1 MLISLLAAA
10 LLSLPAQEGPRAP
23 SYPSQRLETLPSGAT
38 GCERLERVFV
48 DMNVWVP
55 RAVAT
60 ETGPMRADAVETV
73 AQTMEDLAAD
83 QLGRD
88 LAAEL
93 KDLKATMEVDAER
106 RDGLIAEIKTLR
118 DELMLAQINLCSRS
132 R

>member
-1 MLISLLAAA
+1 
-10 LLSLPAQEGPRAP
+10 
-23 SYPSQRLETLPSGAT
+23 
-38 GCERLERVFV
+38 
-48 DMNVWVP
+48 
-55 RAVAT
+55 
-60 ETGPMRADAVETV
+60 MRANAVETV